1 MTARTHP
8 QRLHLLAAAITAL
21 LAPLAS
27 ADEAVATLPAVRVD
41 AAGDVGFTARKA
53 SSSTLKS
60 DLPLNETAQ
69 SVAVVTREQMD
80 ARGVQSLTDAL
91 QGVAGVV
98 SGYYGRRGWDDFII
112 RGQRATESVYVDGL
126 RVEMDARVAQET
138 FGAERIEVLKGPA
151 SVNFG
156 LVQPGG
162 MVNMVSK
169 RPRAEAFTEVAFT
182 GGSDNFRQFT
192 FDFGRPLSDT
202 GRSALRINGLML
214 NSDDPTDF
222 VYYKNRWIAP
232 SMSLDLGTRTDF
244 TILTSFQTR
253 EYVRQQGLPVRG
265 SVLPNPNGRVDRSLF
280 IGEPG
285 FGPYEASQ
293 ARIGYALEHR
303 FDSGWTLRQNFRWQD
318 YDMDGR
324 LVAVDNGASGGLQ
337 ANNRQL
343 KRQGT
348 LQDFR
353 GHGFGLDTHVS
364 RAFDTGSIRH
374 TLLAG
379 VDVNRHAKRETT
391 TRCAVG
397 MLDVFTP
404 VYGSTVSCNVTPL
417 TDLDETIRY
426 TGFYL
431 RDQVRLT
438 DRLNASVTL
447 RRDWASIESVNM
459 RTGASI
465 TDENY
470 ATTTGSAGLIYEVID
485 GVSPYVSYAESFLP
499 QGGYAASG
507 EAVKPESGKQT
518 EVGVKFSFAQGRIQA
533 TVAHFDLERQ
543 DVRASDASNPG
554 FYILIGE
561 QRTRGYELE
570 LLADLRNGWN
580 LSAAYA
586 NTDGEV
592 VRDVI
597 AANVGK
603 PLDNVPRHSASLW
616 AQYRVRSGA
625 LTGLG
630 LGAGLR
636 YESEKQ
642 GYSFAYTIPDYT
654 VFDASVSYIGQGYR
668 LSVIAKNLFDRD
680 YFAGGLNN
688 NVIPLGDPRR
698 VLASVTLDF

>member
-1 MTARTHP
+1 MTAPILPLRLP
-8 QRLHLLAAAITAL
+8 LHLLAASIAAL

-27 ADEAVATLPAVRVD
+27 AEDAVATLPAVRVD

-69 SVAVVTREQMD
+69 SVTVVTREQMN

-169 RPRAEAFTEVAFT
+169 RPRAEAFTEVALT

-202 GRSALRINGLML
+202 GRSAVRINGLML

-324 LVAVDNGASGGLQ
+324 LVAVAGSGLQ
-337 ANNRQL
+337 ANNRL
-343 KRQGT
+343 LNRQGT

-353 GHGFGLDTHVS
+353 GHGYGLDTHLT
-364 RAFDTGSIRH
+364 RAFDIGTMRH
-374 TLLAG
+374 TVLAG
-379 VDVNRHAKRETT
+379 VDTNHHAKRETT
-391 TRCAVG
+391 TRCTVAALNVY
-397 MLDVFTP
+397 TP
-404 VYGSTVSCNVTPL
+404 VYGATVNCGSTPL

-426 TGFYL
+426 TGVYL

-447 RRDWASIESVNM
+447 RRDWASVDSTNVL
-459 RTGASI
+459 TGTSI

-499 QGGYAASG
+499 QGGYSVSG
-507 EAVKPESGKQT
+507 QAVKPESGKQT

-592 VRDVI
+592 VRDVNT
-597 AANVGK
+597 ANIGK

-668 LSVIAKNLFDRD
+668 LSLIAKNLFDRD